1 MEKLKVFMIMPFQ
14 EEFLEL
20 YGMIKEKLKDEYEF
34 SNAGDLDNKRSILQD
49 IVVGI
54 GNADVII
61 ADVTGLNPNVFY
73 ELGLCHALNK
83 KVILIT
89 QDINEL
95 PFDIRSYRVSEYETN
110 FWKINDIID
119 EIEKILLYLSSEK

>member
-73 ELGLCHALNK
+73 ELGLCHA
-83 KVILIT
+83 
-89 QDINEL
+89 
-95 PFDIRSYRVSEYETN
+95 
-110 FWKINDIID
+110 
-119 EIEKILLYLSSEK
+119 